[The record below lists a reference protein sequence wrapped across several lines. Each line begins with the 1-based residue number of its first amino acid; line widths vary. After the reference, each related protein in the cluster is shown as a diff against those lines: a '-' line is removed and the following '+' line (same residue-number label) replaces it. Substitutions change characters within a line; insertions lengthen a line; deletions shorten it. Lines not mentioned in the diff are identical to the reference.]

1 MIEPVPPKFSLLIP
15 SYNRP
20 DMIREATLSLVV
32 NQRPDV
38 EIIIGDD
45 ASPRQAEIQ
54 VALQDLIA
62 SGQVRFLAHAQNG
75 GWSRNR
81 NALVAAARGEWVIL
95 MGDDDRLKPGAVCRM
110 RRWMG
115 QRPGYDIYAFGY
127 DIIDSEGCFAYGRT
141 APRPVV
147 YRVGGGLA
155 WEELFHMDA
164 IQMWSHH
171 PFTMAIR
178 RSAALANPFDA
189 GAGIADD
196 MLFQFRLLIR
206 GGSIFVIP
214 ESLFEWRFAIDA
226 DPGYR
231 NLSSDNSRSLAAH
244 RQIWLLLL
252 REPDLPPAVEALLRS
267 PRWLRRF
274 LKTPPSVA
282 RRISARAANGDAFE
296 QGLADPDLSV
306 TQTVGET
313 TVEKLGKLVRVSR
326 VFGWVHLLNV
336 GRYFLE
342 RHLHRS
348 RRRELANL
356 RRAD

>member
-1 MIEPVPPKFSLLIP
+1 MLTAFSLLIP

-20 DMIREATLSLVV
+20 GMIREAVDSLIA
-32 NQRPDV
+32 NQSAEV
-38 EIIIGDD
+38 EIIVGDD
-45 ASPRQAEIQ
+45 ASPRQAEIRAA
-54 VALQDLIA
+54 VEDYIALGRVQ
-62 SGQVRFLAHAQNG
+62 FLAHQQNG
-75 GWSRNR
+75 GWSENR
-81 NALVAAARGEWVIL
+81 NALVAASRGEWVIL
-95 MGDDDRLKPGAVCRM
+95 MGDDDRLKPGAVSRM
-110 RRWMG
+110 RRWMS

-147 YRVGGGLA
+147 YRVGDGPE

-196 MLFQFRLLIR
+196 ILFQFRLLIR

-226 DPGYR
+226 DSGYQ
-231 NLSSDNSRSLAAH
+231 NLSSDNSKSLMAH
-244 RQIWLLLL
+244 RQIWLMLL
-252 REPDLPPAVEALLRS
+252 REPALPPAVSALLRS
-267 PRWLRRF
+267 PQWLRRF

-282 RRISARAANGDAFE
+282 RRISARAVNGDAFE
-296 QGLADPDLSV
+296 QGLSDPDLTV
-306 TQTVGET
+306 TVAVGET
-313 TVEKLGKLVRVSR
+313 NLEKLGKMVRVSR

-348 RRRELANL
+348 RRRGLANP
-356 RRAD
+356 RRAN

>member
-1 MIEPVPPKFSLLIP
+1 MPIAFSLLIP

-20 DMIREATLSLVV
+20 DMIREAVDSLIA
-32 NQRPDV
+32 NQSDEV
-38 EIIIGDD
+38 EIIVGDD
-45 ASPRQAEIQ
+45 ASPRQAE
-54 VALQDLIA
+54 
-62 SGQVRFLAHAQNG
+62 VRAAVEDYIELGRVQFLAHQQNG
-75 GWSRNR
+75 GWSKNR

-95 MGDDDRLKPGAVCRM
+95 MGDDDRLKPGAVSRM
-110 RRWMG
+110 RRWMRE
-115 QRPGYDIYAFGY
+115 RPGYDVYSFGY

-141 APRPVV
+141 APRPIV
-147 YRVGGGLA
+147 YRVGDGLA
-155 WEELFHMDA
+155 WEELFYMDA

-196 MLFQFRLLIR
+196 ILFQFRLLIR

-226 DPGYR
+226 DSGYR

-244 RQIWLLLL
+244 RQIWLIL
-252 REPDLPPAVEALLRS
+252 RRESGLPPEVAALLRS

-274 LKTPPSVA
+274 LKSPPSVA
-282 RRISARAANGDAFE
+282 RSISERASNGDAFE

-306 TQTVGET
+306 TQAMGET
-313 TVEKLGKLVRVSR
+313 TLEKLGKLIRVSR
-326 VFGWVHLLNV
+326 VFGRIHLLNV

-342 RHLHRS
+342 RHLHRL

-356 RRAD
+356 RRAS